1 LAAGRR
7 ARFPQE
13 LTRIRI
19 LEDGLQRDVNTRP
32 LRVGVVGLGY
42 AGEQHLK
49 NFVRMPNVEAVALAG
64 LEGERLRELGGRY
77 GVQNLHESWE
87 ELVARDDLDVV
98 SIGAPNHLHA
108 PIAIAAL
115 KGGRHVLCEKPLA
128 RTGAEAE
135 GIVRAAREADRAV
148 HVAFT
153 QRERGDVQ
161 ALKRHVEEGNLGRI
175 YHAKATWMRRNG
187 IPGMGGWFTSKEM
200 AGGGPLIDL
209 GVHMIDMALFLMG
222 DPEVQSVSCATY
234 AELGPRGRGGR
245 SDFGLMQ
252 GEDPYEVE
260 DLATAF
266 IRLSG
271 GATLNLEAGWAVYR
285 ESSDDFGV
293 TLYGTEGGA
302 EMKVRNYG
310 TADTVRIFTDVAGVP
325 AVVTPEIQPREGHY
339 AVVRRFVETLRAG
352 GWAGQYG
359 DDGLDRARII
369 DACYASAL
377 ENREVSL
384 REVAER
390 EAV

>member
-1 LAAGRR
+1 
-7 ARFPQE
+7 
-13 LTRIRI
+13 
-19 LEDGLQRDVNTRP
+19 LQNVDSKS

-42 AGEQHLK
+42 AGDQHLK
-49 NFVRMPNVEAVALAG
+49 NFARMPNVEAVALAG
-64 LEGERLRELGGRY
+64 LEEERLRELGGLY
-77 GVQNLHESWE
+77 GVQDLYKSWE
-87 ELVARDDLDVV
+87 DLVARDDLDVV

-115 KGGRHVLCEKPLA
+115 KGGKHVLCEKPLA

-209 GVHMIDMALFLMG
+209 GVHMVDMALFLMG
-222 DPEVQSVSCATY
+222 NPEVESVSCATY

-245 SDFGLMQ
+245 ADGFGLMP
-252 GEDPYEVE
+252 GDSPYEVE

-271 GATLNLEAGWAVYR
+271 GATLNLEAGWAAYR

-293 TLYGTEGGA
+293 TLYGTDGGA
-302 EMKVRNYG
+302 EMKVKNYG
-310 TADTVRIFTDVAGVP
+310 TRDTVRIYTDVAGVP
-325 AVVTPEIQPREGHY
+325 AVVTPEIEPREGHH
-339 AVVRRFVETLRAG
+339 AVVRRFVDTIRG
-352 GWAGQYG
+352 GDWAGQHG
-359 DDGLDRARII
+359 EDGLDRARII

-377 ENREVSL
+377 QNREVPL
-384 REVAER
+384 REVAEE

>member
-1 LAAGRR
+1 MEENLLQSESMAAEPLR
-7 ARFPQE
+7 E
-13 LTRIRI
+13 
-19 LEDGLQRDVNTRP
+19 P

-49 NFVRMPNVEAVALAG
+49 NFVKMPNVEAVALAG
-64 LEGERLRELGGRY
+64 LEEGRLRELGGLY
-77 GVQNLHESWE
+77 GVRNLYRSWE

-115 KGGRHVLCEKPLA
+115 KGGKHVLCEKPLA

-135 GIVRAAREADRAV
+135 GIVRAATEADRAV
-148 HVAFT
+148 HIAFT

-161 ALKRHVEEGNLGRI
+161 ALKRHVDEGNLGRI

-209 GVHMIDMALFLMG
+209 GVHMIDMALYLMG
-222 DPEVQSVSCATY
+222 EPEVETVSCATY

-245 SDFGLMQ
+245 ADFGLMQ
-252 GEDPYEVE
+252 GDSPYEVE

-293 TLYGTEGGA
+293 TLYGTDGGA
-302 EMKVRNYG
+302 EMKVKNYG
-310 TADTVRIFTDVAGVP
+310 TRDTVRIYTDVAGLP
-325 AVVTPEIQPREGHY
+325 AVVLPEIEPREGHL
-339 AVVRRFVETLRAG
+339 AVVRRFVETIRSG
-352 GWAGQYG
+352 DWAGQFG
-359 DDGLDRARII
+359 EDGLRRARVI

-384 REVAER
+384 VDVAGR

>member
-1 LAAGRR
+1 
-7 ARFPQE
+7 
-13 LTRIRI
+13 
-19 LEDGLQRDVNTRP
+19 LQGDNTAVKP

-42 AGEQHLK
+42 AGGQHLK
-49 NFVRMPNVEAVALAG
+49 NFVRMPGVEAAALAG
-64 LEGERLRELGGRY
+64 LEEGRLRELGGNF
-77 GVQNLHESWE
+77 GVPYLYKNWE
-87 ELVARDDLDVV
+87 DLVARDDLDVV

-115 KGGRHVLCEKPLA
+115 KGGKHVLCEKPLA

-209 GVHMIDMALFLMG
+209 GVHMVDMALYLMG
-222 DPEVQSVSCATY
+222 EPGVESVSCATH

-245 SDFGLMQ
+245 ADFGLMP

-260 DLATAF
+260 DLAAAF

-271 GATLNLEAGWAVYR
+271 GATLNLEAGWAAYR

-302 EMKVRNYG
+302 EMKVKNYG
-310 TADTVRIFTDVAGVP
+310 TADTVRIYTDVAGVP
-325 AVVTPEIQPREGHY
+325 AVVTPEIQPREGHF
-339 AVVRRFVETLRAG
+339 AVVRRFVQAIRDGDWE
-352 GWAGQYG
+352 GQFG
-359 DDGLDRARII
+359 EDGLNRARII
-369 DACYASAL
+369 DACYTSAL
-377 ENREVSL
+377 ENREISL
-384 REVAER
+384 REVAEG

>member
-1 LAAGRR
+1 MEENLLQSESMAAEPLR
-7 ARFPQE
+7 E
-13 LTRIRI
+13 
-19 LEDGLQRDVNTRP
+19 P

-49 NFVRMPNVEAVALAG
+49 NFVKMPNVEAVALAG
-64 LEGERLRELGGRY
+64 LEEGRLRELGGLY
-77 GVQNLHESWE
+77 GVRNLYRSWE

-115 KGGRHVLCEKPLA
+115 KGGKHVLCEKPLA

-148 HVAFT
+148 HIAFT

-161 ALKRHVEEGNLGRI
+161 ALKRHVDEGNLGRI

-209 GVHMIDMALFLMG
+209 GVHMIDMALYLMG
-222 DPEVQSVSCATY
+222 EPEVETVSCATY

-245 SDFGLMQ
+245 ADFGLMQ
-252 GEDPYEVE
+252 GDSPYEVE

-266 IRLSG
+266 IRLSD

-293 TLYGTEGGA
+293 TLYGTDGGA
-302 EMKVRNYG
+302 EMKVKNYG
-310 TADTVRIFTDVAGVP
+310 TRDTVRIYTDVAGLP
-325 AVVTPEIQPREGHY
+325 AVVLPEIEPREGHL
-339 AVVRRFVETLRAG
+339 AVVRRFVETIRSG
-352 GWAGQYG
+352 DWAGQFG
-359 DDGLDRARII
+359 EDGLRRARVI

-384 REVAER
+384 VDVAGR

>member
-1 LAAGRR
+1 MAAEPLR
-7 ARFPQE
+7 E
-13 LTRIRI
+13 
-19 LEDGLQRDVNTRP
+19 P

-49 NFVRMPNVEAVALAG
+49 NFVKMPNVEAVALAG
-64 LEGERLRELGGRY
+64 LEEGRLRELGGLY
-77 GVQNLHESWE
+77 GVRNLYRSWE

-115 KGGRHVLCEKPLA
+115 KGGKHVLCEKPLA

-135 GIVRAAREADRAV
+135 GIVRAATEADRAV
-148 HVAFT
+148 HIAFT

-161 ALKRHVEEGNLGRI
+161 ALKRHVDEGNLGRI

-209 GVHMIDMALFLMG
+209 GVHMIDMALYLMG
-222 DPEVQSVSCATY
+222 EPEVETVSCATY

-245 SDFGLMQ
+245 ADFGLMQ
-252 GEDPYEVE
+252 GDSPYEVE

-293 TLYGTEGGA
+293 TLYGTDGGA
-302 EMKVRNYG
+302 EMKVKNYG
-310 TADTVRIFTDVAGVP
+310 TRDTVRIYTDVAGLP
-325 AVVTPEIQPREGHY
+325 AVVLPEIEPREGHL
-339 AVVRRFVETLRAG
+339 AVVRRFVETIRSG
-352 GWAGQYG
+352 DWAGQFG
-359 DDGLDRARII
+359 EDGLRRARVI
-369 DACYASAL
+369 DACYASAQ

-384 REVAER
+384 VDVAGR

>member
-1 LAAGRR
+1 
-7 ARFPQE
+7 
-13 LTRIRI
+13 
-19 LEDGLQRDVNTRP
+19 LQAERSSAEP
-32 LRVGVVGLGY
+32 LRAGVVGLGY

-49 NFVRMPNVEAVALAG
+49 NFARVPGVEPVALAG
-64 LEGERLRELGGRY
+64 LEEVRLGELGGRY
-77 GVQNLHESWE
+77 GVPDLYTSWE
-87 ELVARDDLDVV
+87 ELVARDDLDIV

-115 KGGRHVLCEKPLA
+115 EGGRHVLCEKPLA
-128 RTGAEAE
+128 RNGAEAE
-135 GIVRAAREADRAV
+135 RIVSAAREADRAV
-148 HVAFT
+148 HIAFT

-187 IPGMGGWFTSKEM
+187 IPGMGGWFTSKEL

-209 GVHMIDMALFLMG
+209 GVHMVDMAIFLMG
-222 DPEVQSVSCATY
+222 EPEVESVSCATY

-245 SDFGLMQ
+245 GDFGLMQ
-252 GEDPYEVE
+252 GDKPYEVE

-266 IRLSG
+266 IRFSG
-271 GATLNLEAGWAVYR
+271 GATLNLEVGWAVYR

-293 TLYGTEGGA
+293 TLYGTDGGA

-310 TADTVRIFTDVAGVP
+310 TSDTVRIYTDVAGVP
-325 AVVTPEIQPREGHY
+325 AVVAPEIAPREGHY
-339 AVVRRFVETLRAG
+339 AVVRRFIETIWEGA
-352 GWAGQYG
+352 WEGQYG
-359 DDGLDRARII
+359 EDGLNRARII

-377 ENREVSL
+377 ENREVTMEEIT
-384 REVAER
+384 RE

>member
-1 LAAGRR
+1 
-7 ARFPQE
+7 
-13 LTRIRI
+13 
-19 LEDGLQRDVNTRP
+19 LQPERPSDEP

-49 NFVRMPNVEAVALAG
+49 NFLRMPNVEAVALAG
-64 LEGERLRELGGRY
+64 LEEDRLQELGGRY
-77 GVQNLHESWE
+77 GVPNLYKSWE
-87 ELVARDDLDVV
+87 DLVARDDLDVV

-108 PIAIAAL
+108 PIAISAL

-148 HVAFT
+148 HIAFT

-161 ALKRHVEEGNLGRI
+161 ALKRHVDEGNLGRI

-209 GVHMIDMALFLMG
+209 GVHMIDMALYLMG
-222 DPEVQSVSCATY
+222 EPEVESVSCATY

-245 SDFGLMQ
+245 GDFGLMQ
-252 GEDPYEVE
+252 GDKPYEVE

-266 IRLSG
+266 IRLSE
-271 GATLNLEAGWAVYR
+271 GATLNLEAGWAAYR

-293 TLYGTEGGA
+293 TLYGTDGGA

-310 TADTVRIFTDVAGVP
+310 TSDTVRIYTDVAGAP
-325 AVVTPEIQPREGHY
+325 AVVMPEIEPREGHF
-339 AVVRRFVETLRAG
+339 AVIKHFVETIRSG
-352 GWAGQYG
+352 DWEGQFG
-359 DDGLDRARII
+359 EDGLDRARII

-384 REVAER
+384 REVAKE

>member
-1 LAAGRR
+1 
-7 ARFPQE
+7 
-13 LTRIRI
+13 
-19 LEDGLQRDVNTRP
+19 
-32 LRVGVVGLGY
+32 
-42 AGEQHLK
+42 
-49 NFVRMPNVEAVALAG
+49 MPGVEAVALAG
-64 LEGERLRELGGRY
+64 LEEERLRELGGLY
-77 GVQNLHESWE
+77 GVSNLYRSWE
-87 ELVARDDLDVV
+87 DLVARDDLDVV

-128 RTGAEAE
+128 RTGTEAE
-135 GIVRAAREADRAV
+135 GIVRAAREAGRAV
-148 HVAFT
+148 HIAFT

-209 GVHMIDMALFLMG
+209 GVHMVDMALFLMG
-222 DPEVQSVSCATY
+222 DPGVESVSCATY
-234 AELGPRGRGGR
+234 AELGPQGRGGWTGK
-245 SDFGLMQ
+245 GLMT
-252 GEDPYEVE
+252 GDNPYEVE

-271 GATLNLEAGWAVYR
+271 GATLNLETGWAAYR

-293 TLYGTEGGA
+293 TLYGTDGGA
-302 EMKVRNYG
+302 EMKVKNYG
-310 TADTVRIFTDVAGVP
+310 TRDTVRIYTDVAGVP
-325 AVVTPEIQPREGHY
+325 AVVMPEIEPREGHF
-339 AVVRRFVETLRAG
+339 AVVRRFVETIRG
-352 GWAGQYG
+352 GNWEGQHG
-359 DDGLDRARII
+359 EDGLDRARII

-377 ENREVSL
+377 QNREVSL
-384 REVAER
+384 REVAEE

>member
-1 LAAGRR
+1 MRVGR
-7 ARFPQE
+7 
-13 LTRIRI
+13 
-19 LEDGLQRDVNTRP
+19 LEGLLQREEVGA

-49 NFVRMPNVEAVALAG
+49 NFVRMPNVEPVALAG
-64 LEGERLRELGGRY
+64 LEEDRLRELGELY
-77 GVQNLHESWE
+77 GVHQLYRSWE
-87 ELVARDDLDVV
+87 DLVARDDLDVV

-115 KGGRHVLCEKPLA
+115 EGGKHVRCEKPLA

-135 GIVRAAREADRAV
+135 SIVQAARKADRAV
-148 HVAFT
+148 HIAFT

-209 GVHMIDMALFLMG
+209 GVHMVDMALYLMG

-234 AELGPRGRGGR
+234 AELGPRGRGG
-245 SDFGLMQ
+245 SGDFGLMQ
-252 GEDPYEVE
+252 GDSPYEVE

-271 GATLNLEAGWAVYR
+271 GATLTLETGWAAYR

-293 TLYGTEGGA
+293 TLYGTDGGA

-310 TADTVRIFTDVAGVP
+310 TKDTVRIYTDVAGVP
-325 AVVTPEIQPREGHY
+325 AVVTPEIEPREGHQ
-339 AVVRRFVETLRAG
+339 AVVKRFVETIRDG
-352 GWAGQYG
+352 DWRGQYG
-359 DDGLDRARII
+359 EDGLDRARII

-377 ENREVSL
+377 EGREVSL
-384 REVAER
+384 GGISEEK
-390 EAV
+390 AV